1 MKKIFAVIAIMAMC
15 MAVMGVANA
24 NPGDKGG
31 NKNKWTCTLDTP
43 VVKQDNPKLQVIVP
57 EGETC
62 VISDSNIKTIRNA
75 KGTKNVYVY
84 NTTVAN
90 GIHLIGVTN
99 DVVIGVKGCKFDP
112 NVRNNIHVHKSHNVK
127 ICWMSAN
134 NIDVAQNDGIIT
146 VADSHADHN
155 IMVSNNYAFNNDGD
169 DNTGHANNGA
179 IRILRNSAGNHITAR
194 NNDGR
199 DLIARKNTPK
209 VRS

>member
-1 MKKIFAVIAIMAMC
+1 MKKIFALIAALTMVA
-15 MAVMGVANA
+15 AFMGVANA
-24 NPGDKGG
+24 NPGDHG
-31 NKNKWTCTLDTP
+31 NKWTCTVDSP

-62 VISDSNIKTIRNA
+62 VINHSNIKTIRNA
-75 KGTKNVYVY
+75 KGAENVYVY
-84 NTTVAN
+84 DTTVAN

-134 NIDVAQNDGIIT
+134 NIDVAQNDGVIT
-146 VADSHADHN
+146 VQDSHADHN
-155 IMVSNNYAFNNDGD
+155 IMVSNNYSFNNDGD

-179 IRILRNSAGNHITAR
+179 IRILRNTAGNHITAR
-194 NNDGR
+194 NNDDR
-199 DLIARKNTPK
+199 VLIARKNSPA